1 MNGPRRPALIALA
14 CGAVLAAAIDA
25 AGWWWWQ
32 ETSRNL
38 AVDSARGV
46 RRLVYG
52 SGIEL
57 PSTVQ
62 LSRRLATRD
71 LAAAPSTDV
80 VAALERLSRYQIRWM
95 GADANGF
102 TNGAVAAFLSQRTN
116 DGVRDLRAALLRDPT
131 APRLHA
137 LMALALKRAGFQ
149 ERCLEH
155 LAEANAIAG
164 ATDGPMLELADEE
177 RRWVRLEGLRRRMD
191 WYPRERPATAV
202 ELARELR
209 DQGDR
214 AAGDEV
220 LSTYARY
227 PEVALE
233 RARWDL
239 DAGRFEPAEAEALA
253 IARRQSY
260 PAALRVR
267 AWAVVSEVRERS
279 GDSEGAVTAAREALR
294 LGPESA
300 APYLALATLAE
311 HRSAYDE
318 ALQHLRRAW
327 GVAPT
332 DVAVLLRVSAVA
344 ERVGHPA
351 DARLALERAVD
362 LQPDD
367 ASLVAR
373 LVDFHLRHGD
383 FTEAAM
389 RLSVALDRFPTDRR
403 LLTLAERLRREVG
416 RLGE

>member
-1 MNGPRRPALIALA
+1 VKGPRRTTLIAIA
-14 CGAVLAAAIDA
+14 CVAVLIAAIDS

-32 ETSRNL
+32 DTSRNL

-46 RRLVYG
+46 QRLLYG
-52 SGIEL
+52 WGILL

-71 LAAAPSTDV
+71 LASAPSTDV
-80 VAALERLSRYQIRWM
+80 VAALERLSRHQERWM
-95 GADANGF
+95 SVDANGF
-102 TNGAVAAFLSQRTN
+102 TNGAVAAFLSHRTN
-116 DGVRDLRAALLRDPT
+116 DGIRDLRAALLRDPT
-131 APRLHA
+131 APRLHR
-137 LMALALKRAGFQ
+137 LMALALQRAGFQ
-149 ERCLEH
+149 QRCLEH
-155 LAEANAIAG
+155 LAEANAIAA

-191 WYPRERPATAV
+191 WYPRERSGTAV

-209 DQGDR
+209 DQGDQ

-220 LSTYARY
+220 LSANARH

-253 IARRQSY
+253 IARRQRY

-267 AWAVVSEVRERS
+267 AWAVVSEVRERG
-279 GDSEGAVTAAREALR
+279 GDSDGALTAAREALR

-311 HRSAYDE
+311 HRSAYEE

-332 DVAVLLRVSAVA
+332 DVGVLLRVSVVA
-344 ERVGHPA
+344 ERAGHPA
-351 DARLALERAVD
+351 DARLALVRAVD
-362 LQPDD
+362 LAPGDV
-367 ASLVAR
+367 SLVAR

-389 RLSVALDRFPTDRR
+389 RLSGALDRFPTDRR
-403 LLTLAERLRREVG
+403 LLTLGDRLRREVG